1 MKRLAAAGTA
11 VLLFAV
17 SAYLTIDLMVAFAGA
32 ELLPRIAWG
41 GAGFGFESA
50 KILTWTSRR
59 RKLAAG
65 FMVVSF
71 LASVGGALV
80 TAGRASRGGIDEAW
94 EASQETAIAALDATI
109 RGLNAAIEA
118 NPAGYGTAAAKQTEA
133 LLSTMAQRK
142 ALDDELRAARAAATV
157 YEPGEVFLALA
168 GGSPR
173 GAVWVRLA
181 FTVIAA
187 LLLELGAVTLSQIA
201 EELKPAKQVKT
212 EEAPTEAPRAQEPE
226 PMRFPLR
233 HTGTEGDGGRQ

>member
-32 ELLPRIAWG
+32 ALLPRIAWG

-50 KILTWTSRR
+50 KILTWTTRR
-59 RKLAAG
+59 RRLAAG
-65 FMVVSF
+65 FMLVSF

-80 TAGRASRGGIDEAW
+80 TAGRASRGGIDQAW
-94 EASQETAIAALDATI
+94 ATSQEAAIAALDAAI
-109 RGLNAAIEA
+109 RGLNQAIA
-118 NPAGYGTAAAKQTEA
+118 SNPAGYGTAAEKQTDA
-133 LLSTMAQRK
+133 LLAAMKERQ
-142 ALDDELRAARAAATV
+142 ALADGLRAAKEAATV

-168 GGSPR
+168 AGSPR

-181 FTVIAA
+181 FTIIAA
-187 LLLELGAVTLSQIA
+187 LLLELGAVTLAQIA
-201 EELKPAKQVKT
+201 EELRPIRKQ
-212 EEAPTEAPRAQEPE
+212 EAAPEEAPRAPREPE

-233 HTGTEGDGGRQ
+233 HTGTEGDGGRP